1 MNFRQL
7 EYFAAVAE
15 AKSISRASRELH
27 VAQPPI
33 SRQLA
38 MLEDELGV
46 CLFLR
51 NNKGIELTEAGRL
64 LYQQCEQMFQS
75 LRMMADSVRDVD
87 AGMRGQVKLGVIY
100 SDIPVVMEHWKAY
113 HRLYPQVELYIRMG
127 TPDDLL
133 DDLSRGKLHALYL
146 RSQSEEPSGLREKIL
161 GEDRLELV
169 MNGQTDP
176 APGQDSVP
184 IQALE
189 GVPMCLLRSDDLW
202 GYSNHLRNQCQRAGF
217 SLNVVCQCYDT
228 PMAMQLVQ
236 AGFGVS
242 YLPRSIVQT
251 LPTDSGVYS
260 KPVQGLTA
268 RSYPVLVWAD
278 NLYYAACVKRY
289 LALVGGVGESGEEP
303 VSLPGAK
310 GLF

>member
-15 AKSISRASRELH
+15 ARSISRASRELH

-46 CLFLR
+46 QLFLR
-51 NNKGIELTEAGRL
+51 NNKGIELTEAGRC
-64 LYQQCEQMFQS
+64 LYQQSEQMFQS

-87 AGMRGQVKLGVIY
+87 AGLRGQVKLGVIY
-100 SDIPVVMEHWKAY
+100 SDLPMVMEHLKTY
-113 HRLYPQVELYIRMG
+113 HQDYPQVELYIRMG
-127 TPDDLL
+127 SPNDLIDDLN
-133 DDLSRGKLHALYL
+133 RGKLHVLYL
-146 RSQSEEPSGLREKIL
+146 RSQSEDSAGLREKIL
-161 GEDRLELV
+161 GEDSLELV

-176 APGQDSVP
+176 APGQSTVP
-184 IQALE
+184 IKALR

-202 GYSNHLRNQCQRAGF
+202 GYSNNLKNECQRAGF
-217 SLNVVCQCYDT
+217 SLEVVCQCYDT

-242 YLPRSIVQT
+242 YLPRSIVKT
-251 LPTDSGVYS
+251 MPHSGVYT
-260 KPVQGLTA
+260 KPVQGVEA
-268 RSYPVLVWAD
+268 KSYPVLVWAE
-278 NLYYAACVKRY
+278 NIYYASCVKRY
-289 LALVGGVGESGEEP
+289 IAMAGGDRP
-303 VSLPGAK
+303 
-310 GLF
+310 

>member
-38 MLEDELGV
+38 LLEDELGV

-51 NNKGIELTEAGRL
+51 TNKGIELTEAGRC
-64 LYQQCEQMFQS
+64 LYQQSEQMFQN

-87 AGMRGQVKLGVIY
+87 AGLRGQVKLGVIY
-100 SDIPVVMEHWKAY
+100 SDLPMVMEHLKAY
-113 HRLYPQVELYIRMG
+113 HQEYPQVELYIRMG
-127 TPDDLL
+127 SPNDLIDDLN
-133 DDLSRGKLHALYL
+133 RGKLHVLYL
-146 RSQSEEPSGLREKIL
+146 RSQSEEAAGLGEKIL
-161 GEDRLELV
+161 GEDSLELV

-176 APGQDSVP
+176 APGQSVVP
-184 IQALE
+184 IEALR

-202 GYSNHLRNQCQRAGF
+202 GYSNNLKNECQRAGF
-217 SLNVVCQCYDT
+217 SLEVVCQCYDT

-242 YLPRSIVQT
+242 YLPRSIVKT
-251 LPTDSGVYS
+251 MPDSGIYT
-260 KPVQGLTA
+260 KPVQGLAA
-268 RSYPVLVWAD
+268 RSYPVLVWTE
-278 NLYYAACVKRY
+278 NIYYASCVKRY
-289 LALVGGVGESGEEP
+289 IAMAGGGKEKPPRAGEEKP
-303 VSLPGAK
+303 
-310 GLF
+310 LF